1 MSGEEMEHE
10 NRQPTQALARTLL
23 GECTMSFKLPKRGL
37 VFWPVANGDSTTI
50 VIDSNTYLQV
60 DLNHLE
66 KSEDDDD
73 PTWSIVDELVKRLP
87 RKNKRPYLTTFALTH
102 PDQDHCRGFA
112 KLLDEVDIGELWFT
126 PRVFREYKK
135 DLCDDAKAFK
145 KEAERRVKKTIAA
158 KGDPGAGD
166 RVRIFGYSELLNED
180 KFKNF
185 PDDRL
190 TIPGSELSTIDEKNV
205 SGKFRAFVHAPFKD
219 DDAGDRNDT
228 SLGMQVTLFDGTK
241 KLWALLLG
249 DLSYPIIKRI
259 FEVSKAGDLAWN
271 VLLAPHHCSK
281 AVMYWKDEGDDKEK
295 LKKHIVDAMDTASK
309 APNRI
314 VSSSNK
320 VPSSNKPGD
329 NPPHSKAKTQ
339 YESITT
345 SFLCTMDNDDPI
357 VAKLE
362 EEKISFAAAATA
374 SKSASEATSE
384 ARGSNTTPEDA
395 STYGRR

>member
-1 MSGEEMEHE
+1 MD
-10 NRQPTQALARTLL
+10 A
-23 GECTMSFKLPKRGL
+23 
-37 VFWPVANGDSTTI
+37 
-50 VIDSNTYLQV
+50 
-60 DLNHLE
+60 
-66 KSEDDDD
+66 
-73 PTWSIVDELVKRLP
+73 
-87 RKNKRPYLTTFALTH
+87 
-102 PDQDHCRGFA
+102 
-112 KLLDEVDIGELWFT
+112 GELWFT

-145 KEAERRVKKTIAA
+145 KEAERRVKKTIDA
-158 KGDPGAGD
+158 KGTPGAGH

-185 PDDRL
+185 PDNRL
-190 TIPGSELSTIDEKNV
+190 AVPGSELTTIDDKNV

-219 DDAGDRNDT
+219 DVAGDRNDT

-241 KLWALLLG
+241 KLRALLLG

-259 FEVSKAGDLAWN
+259 FAVSKADDLAWN

-295 LKKHIVDAMDTASK
+295 LKKHIVDEMEAASK
-309 APNRI
+309 SPNRT
-314 VSSSNK
+314 VSSSTT

-329 NPPHSKAKTQ
+329 NPPHAKAKTQ

-345 SFLCTMDNDDPI
+345 SFLCTMDNENPI

-362 EEKISFAAAATA
+362 DERILFAAAATT
-374 SKSASEATSE
+374 SKSASEAASE
-384 ARGSNTTPEDA
+384 AHGSNTTPGDA
-395 STYGRR
+395 VNYGRGRC